1 MIRLFIAAGAVV
13 LFLLITLIVLVR
25 RRRAKTAKL
34 HNHSRQYHASQAQVV
49 EQAPASTPE
58 PISIPEPEPVI
69 ESAPAIAE
77 LADSF
82 EEIPESAA
90 VSAVVET
97 PANNP
102 PSALTPP
109 SVDAYA
115 HLPQDSQ
122 LRRHYQNHL
131 MTMLLATKP
140 SRPTEMNLKRH
151 FDALVAAEFAECL
164 QDPAAIA
171 RLEARYDQHRKYLC
185 EHTPSLK
192 AVLEPLAAPV
202 LEAVIETVVE
212 PELAITAAIIE
223 AVVEPIVKPTV
234 VDAIAKF
241 KLPEDATLRRHTLTH
256 LRSQVEANLPPR
268 PTDST
273 LLRHYHA
280 LFNAELDKLLG

>member
-1 MIRLFIAAGAVV
+1 MIRLLIAAGAVV

-69 ESAPAIAE
+69 ESTPAIAE

-82 EEIPESAA
+82 EEIPETAA

-97 PANNP
+97 PASNP
-102 PSALTPP
+102 PSPLTPP
-109 SVDAYA
+109 SVDAHP

-164 QDPAAIA
+164 QDPSAIA
-171 RLEARYDQHRKYLC
+171 RLEARYDQHRKNLC
-185 EHTPSLK
+185 EHTPALK
-192 AVLEPLAAPV
+192 AV

-223 AVVEPIVKPTV
+223 AVVEPVVKPAV

-256 LRSQVEANLPPR
+256 LRSQVEASLPPR